1 MQSDMNRGTDLA
13 AIVAK
18 NIAEIRKN
26 NHLTQAA
33 LAERLGYSDKSVS
46 KWERGE
52 GVPDVICLKR
62 MADLFGVTVDY
73 FLEENHG
80 ENGEAALQESV
91 VKESGRS
98 AYVINHRIVSLLA
111 VAGVWMVAAVL
122 YVILRLCHIPTLLPY
137 VGALPVT
144 ALLLIIFH
152 ALWGQEKGRRLL
164 FFVTVSLL
172 IWSVLFLV
180 CYILREQNLWLL
192 MALGLPATVVV
203 ALACSVKKRAQNKNG
218 GPKDLDSAK

>member
-1 MQSDMNRGTDLA
+1 MQSDMNRGQDLA
-13 AIVAK
+13 AVVAK

-73 FLEENHG
+73 FLEECHDG
-80 ENGEAALQESV
+80 EGSPAMKEGAEEELLQPTR
-91 VKESGRS
+91 G
-98 AYVINHRIVSLLA
+98 AYVTNHRAVSLLA
-111 VAGVWMVAAVL
+111 VAGVWMVAAIL
-122 YVILRLCHIPTLLPY
+122 YVILRLCQIPTLIPF
-137 VGALPVT
+137 VAALPVT

-152 ALWGQEKGRRLL
+152 ALWGQERGRRLL

-172 IWSVLFLV
+172 IWSLLFLV
-180 CYILREQNLWLL
+180 CYILRAQNLWLL
-192 MALGLPATVVV
+192 MILGLPATVVV
-203 ALACSVKKRAQNKNG
+203 ALACSVKKKAGEENA
-218 GPKDLDSAK
+218 PEAELD